1 MKPLVK
7 LFQQIIPTV
16 STSATHMKN
25 WMFEYALKEISR
37 RKKRYILNVMLV
49 ALVVVMLITLNSLSI
64 AYSEASRLPFEKI
77 HSSIIIQRNG
87 NVPENTSGV
96 VTSCSLAPIRH
107 NVVEQIRNIEG
118 VKDISYGLFLWVFD
132 KEHFK
137 RVLGVNWN
145 DSLGA
150 KIKAGIVDGSPPDTG
165 GEVLIERT
173 YAERYNITTG
183 QKIAISGK
191 NFTVSGIFKNPGN
204 IVASDIVMSLKS
216 AQNLAYNS
224 VNLQKT
230 EKFMPDDINIIFVQV
245 EQRKI
250 REVQSKLENILNR
263 NNLNGGKTP
272 TGKTIGK
279 YTIYTPESFENQIES
294 LFVLSDRLMLLISL
308 ITIAGACV
316 IIVKNMSHAVMQR
329 KREFGIMKS
338 VGFTGKDIQKEIAV
352 ETAIQA
358 LAGYFLGVMLS
369 LISIA
374 LLSRTEI
381 SLTIPWELNPY
392 PHFLASNPSLAATVE
407 TYFLPIKFQ
416 PFYGLVSFLVTV
428 FIGILTTLLIT
439 NQINKLKPAEVL
451 RNE

>member
-1 MKPLVK
+1 
-7 LFQQIIPTV
+7 
-16 STSATHMKN
+16 MKN

-37 RKKRYILNVMLV
+37 RKKRYVLNIMLI

-64 AYSEASRLPFEKI
+64 AYTEASRLPFEKI

-96 VTSCSLAPIRH
+96 VTSCSLAPIRY
-107 NVVEQIRNIEG
+107 NLVQEIRNIEG
-118 VKDISYGLFLWVFD
+118 VKDVSYGLFLWVFD
-132 KEHFK
+132 KDNFK

-145 DSLGA
+145 DSLGM
-150 KIKAGIVDGSPPDTG
+150 KIKASIVEGSPPDTG
-165 GEVLIERT
+165 KKVLIERT

-204 IVASDIVMSLKS
+204 IVASDIVMSLKP

-230 EKFMPDDINIIFVQV
+230 EKFLPDDINIIFLQV
-245 EQRKI
+245 EQGKI
-250 REVQSKLENILNR
+250 REVKSKLENILNS

-272 TGKTIGK
+272 TGRTIGS
-279 YTIYTPESFENQIES
+279 YTIYTPEDFENQIES
-294 LFVLSDRLMLLISL
+294 FFALSDRLMLLISL
-308 ITIAGACV
+308 ITTAGAFV
-316 IIVKNMSHAVMQR
+316 IILKNMSHAVIQR
-329 KREFGIMKS
+329 KRELAIMKS
-338 VGFTGKDIQKEIAV
+338 IGFTGKDIQKEIAA
-352 ETAIQA
+352 ETVIQA

-381 SLTIPWELNPY
+381 SVTIPWELNPY
-392 PHFLASNPSLAATVE
+392 PHFLASNPSLASTVE
-407 TYFLPIKFQ
+407 TYPLPIRFQ
-416 PFYGLVSFLVTV
+416 PLYGLISLFVVIS
-428 FIGILTTLLIT
+428 IGILTTLLIT
-439 NQINKLKPAEVL
+439 NQINRLKPGEVL